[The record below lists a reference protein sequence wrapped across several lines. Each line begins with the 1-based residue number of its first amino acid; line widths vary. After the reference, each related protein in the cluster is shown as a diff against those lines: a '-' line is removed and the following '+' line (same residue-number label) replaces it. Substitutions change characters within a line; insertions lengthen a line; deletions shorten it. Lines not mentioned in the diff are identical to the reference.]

1 VAPQV
6 LRVSHRMGEP
16 MSQFTVAGMF
26 RANVADGGD
35 RPMFRVGGTTVTW
48 AEHHRRAS
56 SVAQALL
63 GDGVT
68 PGDRVAFL
76 DRNGLAYFEVLFGG
90 ALAGAV
96 NVAVNW
102 RLAPPEMAAVIDDSG
117 ATVLVVHPEFV
128 PCLAGMDSGLP
139 AVTRIVVLGDAKA
152 DADVGGASDLARR
165 VDYEDW
171 LGACDPID
179 PGYDGGP
186 DDVSMQLYTSGTT
199 GLPKGV
205 MLANRNIAT
214 MIELAGADA
223 FGIDDSTVSLVAM
236 PLFHIGGSGWALTAM
251 SRGGVSVI
259 LRDMDPSEL
268 LRLVERERIT
278 HAFVVP
284 AVLMLLLATP
294 GIEKADL
301 SSLDTIFYGASPI
314 AEDVLVRCMS
324 VIGCRFSQVYGMTE
338 TSGAI
343 VRLDHEDHDP
353 DGARRHLLR
362 SAGKALPG
370 VEIRIVDPDTST
382 DVAVNTVG
390 EIWTR
395 SAYNMLGYWEKP
407 QETAGTILDGGWL
420 RTGDAGY
427 LDDEGYLF
435 LHDRIKDMVVSG
447 GENIYPA
454 EVENVLLAVDGVVD
468 AAVIGVPD
476 EKWGE
481 TVKAVVVRSPG
492 ATVSAQEIITFCR
505 DRLAHYKCPTSIDFT
520 DVLPRNP
527 SGKILKRELR
537 EPYWVGRERRV
548 H

>member
-1 VAPQV
+1 
-6 LRVSHRMGEP
+6 

-26 RANVADGGD
+26 RANVAGVGD
-35 RPMFRVGGTTVTW
+35 RPMFRIGGTTVTW
-48 AEHHRRAS
+48 SEHHRRAS

-63 GDGVT
+63 GEGVS

-102 RLAPPEMAAVIDDSG
+102 RLAPSEMAGVIDDSR
-117 ATVLVVHPEFV
+117 ATVLVIHPDFV
-128 PCLAGMDSGLP
+128 PCLAAMDSGLP
-139 AVTRIVVLGDAKA
+139 HVTRIVVLGEAKA
-152 DADVGGASDLARR
+152 DADLGGSSDLARR
-165 VDYEDW
+165 VGYEEW
-171 LGACDPID
+171 LAARDPID
-179 PGYDGGP
+179 PGHVGAP

-205 MLANRNIAT
+205 MLANRNIST
-214 MIELAGADA
+214 MIELAGSDA
-223 FGIDDSTVSLVAM
+223 FDIDDTTVSLVAM

-251 SRGGVSVI
+251 SRGGTSVI
-259 LRDMDPSEL
+259 LRDLDPAEL

-324 VIGCRFSQVYGMTE
+324 VFGCRFSQVYGMTE

-343 VRLDHEDHDP
+343 VRLEHEDHDP
-353 DGARRHLLR
+353 DGDRRHLLR
-362 SAGKALPG
+362 AAGKVLPT
-370 VEIRIVDPDTST
+370 VEIRIVDPDTAT
-382 DVAVNTVG
+382 DVPTHEVG

-395 SAYNMLGYWEKP
+395 SGYNMVGYWDKP
-407 QETAGTILDGGWL
+407 EETARTVVDGGWL

-454 EVENVLLAVDGVVD
+454 EVENVLLAVPGIAD

-476 EKWGE
+476 ESWGE
-481 TVKAVVVRSPG
+481 TVKAVVVRDAGSDIAAG
-492 ATVSAQEIITFCR
+492 EIITFCR
-505 DRLAHYKCPTSIDFT
+505 DRLAHYKCPTSVDFAEL
-520 DVLPRNP
+520 LPRNP

-537 EPYWVGRERRV
+537 EPYWAGRERRI